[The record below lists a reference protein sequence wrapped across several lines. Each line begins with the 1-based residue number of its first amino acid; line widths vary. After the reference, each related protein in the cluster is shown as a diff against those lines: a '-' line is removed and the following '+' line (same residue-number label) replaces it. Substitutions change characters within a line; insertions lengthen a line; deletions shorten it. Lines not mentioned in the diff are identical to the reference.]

1 MPLTITDEELQAAGV
16 SAEEARLELASRL
29 FQAGKLD
36 LWPAA
41 QLAGLT
47 RVQMEEA
54 LHDRK
59 IPIYVIDEEYWQQEL
74 TSLKWLSK
82 QNAANEKL
90 GNLRR
95 RDNVRCD
102 SPL

>member
-16 SAEEARLELASRL
+16 TAEEARLELACRL

-54 LHDRK
+54 LIKRR
-59 IPIYVIDEEYWQQEL
+59 IPIYVMTEEIWQEDRRVLDQL
-74 TSLKWLSK
+74 TS
-82 QNAANEKL
+82 
-90 GNLRR
+90 R
-95 RDNVRCD
+95 
-102 SPL
+102 

>member
-16 SAEEARLELASRL
+16 TAEEARLELACRL

-41 QLAGLT
+41 QLAGLS

-59 IPIYVIDEEYWQQEL
+59 IPIYTITYEELQKEL
-74 TSLKWLSK
+74 RVLD
-82 QNAANEKL
+82 QMRADRAAAC
-90 GNLRR
+90 GQ
-95 RDNVRCD
+95 
-102 SPL
+102 

>member
-16 SAEEARLELASRL
+16 SAEVARLELACRL

-41 QLAGLT
+41 RLAGLT

-59 IPIYVIDEEYWQQEL
+59 IPIYVITEEYWQQEL
-74 TSLKWLSK
+74 TSLKWLSE
-82 QNAANEKL
+82 QNATNDEF
-90 GNLRR
+90 GNIRR
-95 RDNVRCD
+95 RENVRWD

>member
-16 SAEEARLELASRL
+16 SAEEARLELACRL
-29 FQAGKLD
+29 FQAGKFD

-54 LHDRK
+54 LIKRK
-59 IPIYVIDEEYWQQEL
+59 IPIYTVTEEYWQQEL
-74 TSLKWLSK
+74 TTL
-82 QNAANEKL
+82 AAIAK
-90 GNLRR
+90 
-95 RDNVRCD
+95 
-102 SPL
+102 

>member
-16 SAEEARLELASRL
+16 TPAEARLELACRL

-41 QLAGLT
+41 QLAGLS

-54 LHDRK
+54 LHERK
-59 IPIYVIDEEYWQQEL
+59 IPIYTITYEELQEEL
-74 TSLKWLSK
+74 RVLEQMRTDR
-82 QNAANEKL
+82 AAA
-90 GNLRR
+90 
-95 RDNVRCD
+95 
-102 SPL
+102 SSQ

>member
-16 SAEEARLELASRL
+16 SAEEARLELACRL

-54 LHDRK
+54 LIKRK
-59 IPIYVIDEEYWQQEL
+59 IPIYVMTEEIWQEEL
-74 TSLKWLSK
+74 STLDRLETAHVAGR
-82 QNAANEKL
+82 Q
-90 GNLRR
+90 
-95 RDNVRCD
+95 
-102 SPL
+102 